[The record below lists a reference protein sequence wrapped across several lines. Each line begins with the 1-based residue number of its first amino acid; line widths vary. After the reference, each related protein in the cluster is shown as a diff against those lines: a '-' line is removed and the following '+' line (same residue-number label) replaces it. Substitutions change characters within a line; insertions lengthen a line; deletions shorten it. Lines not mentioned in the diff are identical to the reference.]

1 MSSWPFL
8 KDPHH
13 FRFKVPT
20 STSSFLENSNLLE
33 PRFVEDLGVGPMPLW
48 IDRFARTLHDGR
60 EAYRRGVQDESE
72 TNGSNVGTWS
82 LTVFDVFLLVDFLFH
97 LFWKNRPQSVV

>member
-1 MSSWPFL
+1 MCLS
-8 KDPHH
+8 KKRYCYYRHPHVIMT
-13 FRFKVPT
+13 FVKRICTIFVLRCQPQPA
-20 STSSFLENSNLLE
+20 SSFLENSNLLE

-72 TNGSNVGTWS
+72 TNGSNVVGCE
-82 LTVFDVFLLVDFLFH
+82 V
-97 LFWKNRPQSVV
+97 